1 MPLLDRRTLA
11 VARTILILVALGAF
25 IYGAR
30 HTLIAFVLAIFFAY
44 LIEPL
49 VSEVERWHA
58 VSRGSRALAIA
69 EVYFVLAIVLAGV
82 VLKVEPY
89 VASEGPHL
97 LSSAPS
103 LLSRLSSGEIVH
115 SIGVKQKWSYT
126 TQHYAEHLLD
136 QYRPAILAGIK
147 QIGLQLGAIAAE
159 TIWVILIPILAIP
172 FLTHR
177 SRTFDFGL
185 KALRL
190 HPPVLTFV
198 RSALRDVDNMAAHY
212 IRAQLVLTTLAMVVY
227 TVVLVAAGVQYGA
240 LLGVTAGMLEFIPM
254 IGPLLGA
261 IAILGVA
268 FLTGF
273 HPMWTLFLFLGGWRL
288 LQDYFTSPRL
298 MHSTL
303 KLHPYVVIFAVLAGA
318 EIAGFLGVF
327 LSIPIAAT
335 LNIIWRCWRA
345 YSDSE
350 ALQEA
355 DASPSQP
362 RAA

>member
-1 MPLLDRRTLA
+1 MPFLDRRTLA
-11 VARTILILVALGAF
+11 VARTILILIALGAF

-30 HTLIAFVLAIFFAY
+30 HTLIAFILAIFFAY

-49 VSEVERWHA
+49 VSQVERWHA

-69 EVYFVLAIVLAGV
+69 EVYLVLAVLLAGV

-103 LLSRLSSGEIVH
+103 LLGRLSSGEIVH
-115 SIGVKQKWSYT
+115 KIGIKQKWSQT
-126 TQHYAEHLLD
+126 TQRYAEHLLY
-136 QYRPAILAGIK
+136 QYQPALLAGIK
-147 QIGLQLGAIAAE
+147 QIGLQLGSIATG
-159 TIWVILIPILAIP
+159 TIWAILIPILAIP
-172 FLTHR
+172 FLSHR
-177 SRTFDFGL
+177 MRIFDFGL

-198 RSALRDVDNMAAHY
+198 RSALKDVDTMAAHY
-212 IRAQLVLTTLAMVVY
+212 IRTQLVLTVLAMVVY
-227 TVVLVAAGVQYGA
+227 TIFLVAVGMQYGA
-240 LLGVTAGMLEFIPM
+240 LLGVTAGVLEFIPM

-268 FLTGF
+268 FMTGF
-273 HPMWTLFLFLGGWRL
+273 HPLWTLILFLGGWRL

-303 KLHPYVVIFAVLAGA
+303 KLHPFVVIFAVLAGA

-327 LSIPIAAT
+327 LSVPIAAT
-335 LNIIWRCWRA
+335 LNIIWRSWRA

-350 ALQEA
+350 VLEETDPSQ
-355 DASPSQP
+355 SQP

>member
-44 LIEPL
+44 LIEPM

-69 EVYFVLAIVLAGV
+69 EVYIVLAVIFAGV

-103 LLSRLSSGEIVH
+103 LLDRVNPGEIVH
-115 SIGVKQKWSYT
+115 KIGIRQKWSYT
-126 TQHYAEHLLD
+126 TQRYAERLLN

-147 QIGLQLGAIAAE
+147 QIGLELGAMATE
-159 TIWVILIPILAIP
+159 TIWAILIPILAIP
-172 FLTHR
+172 FLRHR
-177 SRTFDFGL
+177 MGIFDFGL

-212 IRAQLVLTTLAMVVY
+212 IRAQLVLTVLAMVVY
-227 TVVLVAAGVQYGA
+227 TIVLVAAGMQYGA
-240 LLGVTAGMLEFIPM
+240 LLGVIAGMLEFIPM

-268 FLTGF
+268 LLTGF
-273 HPMWTLFLFLGGWRL
+273 HPLWTLVLFLGGWRL

-298 MHSTL
+298 MHRTVR
-303 KLHPYVVIFAVLAGA
+303 LHPFVVIFAVLAGA

-327 LSIPIAAT
+327 LSIPLAAT
-335 LNIIWRCWRA
+335 FHIIWRCWRA
-345 YSDSE
+345 YCDSE
-350 ALQEA
+350 GLKEA